1 VHLKGENQPD
11 AGPDKLQTNLW
22 PINSTPVLS
31 IAANAGVGQMIVTR
45 ISSLNLPQ
53 WVAESMNGFSLADH
67 RGPDSPQQYGA
78 SVPDTMQRPDEPLT
92 LNTSPQ
98 DTDGQLQMLRATIE
112 TLRAMRHQASAGPLH
127 QYQHIGRF
135 GPR

>member
-1 VHLKGENQPD
+1 
-11 AGPDKLQTNLW
+11 
-22 PINSTPVLS
+22 VLC
-31 IAANAGVGQMIVTR
+31 IAANAEVGQMIGSR
-45 ISSLNLPQ
+45 ISSLDLQQ
-53 WVAESMNGFSLADH
+53 WVAESLNGFNLADH
-67 RGPDSPQQYGA
+67 RGPDLPQQYWG
-78 SVPDTMQRPDEPLT
+78 SVPDTTQRPDEPLT

-98 DTDGQLQMLRATIE
+98 DTDGLLQMLRATIE